1 MKRKLIENI
10 ILETERE
17 LIKTRQK
24 RKLESER
31 NAIECMKKNP
41 KMFYS
46 IVNNQKN
53 RKNTVGPFKENVEI
67 IDDAEIIVERLLMEL
82 K

>member
-1 MKRKLIENI
+1 MENI
-10 ILETERE
+10 ILETERD

-31 NAIECMKKNP
+31 IAIECMKKNP

-46 IVNNQKN
+46 IVNNQK
-53 RKNTVGPFKENVEI
+53 KWQEK
-67 IDDAEIIVERLLMEL
+67 
-82 K
+82 